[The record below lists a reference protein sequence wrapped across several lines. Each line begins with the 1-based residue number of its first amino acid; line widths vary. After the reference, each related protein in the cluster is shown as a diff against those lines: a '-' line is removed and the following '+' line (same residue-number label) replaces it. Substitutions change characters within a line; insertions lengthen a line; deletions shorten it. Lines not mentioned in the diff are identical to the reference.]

1 MKIFN
6 TKQIKELDAY
16 TIEHEPISSLE
27 LMERAVE
34 NCYEWI
40 DEVAKL
46 SIYSNDEYIHSY
58 KVFCGLGNNGG
69 DGLVLAEMLAAEGES
84 VEVYMI
90 RYSDNSS
97 DDNKKAESLY
107 KKSKSGRLFNITS
120 EKDIPKINPDD
131 IIIDAIFGSGLNKP
145 VEGLAKSVIDSIN
158 GSKAKVISIDVP
170 SGLFCD
176 ECSIDN
182 KGSVVHASHT
192 LTFELPKL
200 AFMFPENYEYIGDW
214 HVLPIGL
221 SKEFIAQT
229 STKNIY
235 LTEEIIKPFIH
246 YRKPFSHKGDYGH
259 ALVIAGSHGKMG
271 AAVLAST
278 ACLRAGAGL
287 LTTYIPA
294 CGYEIMQTSL
304 PEAMVWTSDENEFIS
319 SPIKTEMFNSIAIG
333 PGIGNHD
340 STQSFLKV
348 LIQQSPV
355 PLIIDA
361 DAINILGENKTW
373 LSFIPQGSIF
383 TPHPKEFERLVGK
396 SSNNFDRM
404 KMQKEFSFKYQCY
417 VILKGAHTCISTPD
431 GTCYFNS
438 TGNPGMATAGSGDV
452 LTGILAGLF
461 AQGYSSLETCLLG
474 VFLHGLAGDII
485 RDALGEEAMIS
496 GDIIANLGN
505 AFKVIKGKG

>member
-16 TIEHEPISSLE
+16 TIEHEPISFFK
-27 LMERAVE
+27 LMERAAD
-34 NCYEWI
+34 NCADMIYRTTR
-40 DEVAKL
+40 L
-46 SIYSNDEYIHSY
+46 SRDSKGHYSSKYI
-58 KVFCGLGNNGG
+58 VFCGSGNYGG
-69 DGLVLAEMLAAEGES
+69 DGLIIARMLAAKDYS

-97 DDNKKAESLY
+97 EDNKTAEALY
-107 KKSKSGRLFNITS
+107 TRSTKRKLFNINS

-131 IIIDAIFGSGLNKP
+131 VVIDAIFGSGLNKP

-158 GSKAKVISIDVP
+158 SSKAKVISIDVP

-182 KGSVVHASHT
+182 KGSVIRASHT

-200 AFMFPENYEYIGDW
+200 AFMFPENYEYIGEW

-221 SKEFIAQT
+221 SREFIAQT
-229 STKNIY
+229 ATKNLY
-235 LTEEIIKPFIH
+235 LTEENIKSFIH

-287 LTTYIPA
+287 LTTYIPS

-304 PEAMVWTSDENEFIS
+304 PEAMVWTRDENEFIS

-333 PGIGNHD
+333 RGIGNNV
-340 STQSFLKV
+340 STQSF
-348 LIQQSPV
+348 
-355 PLIIDA
+355 
-361 DAINILGENKTW
+361 
-373 LSFIPQGSIF
+373 
-383 TPHPKEFERLVGK
+383 HH
-396 SSNNFDRM
+396 SS
-404 KMQKEFSFKYQCY
+404 K
-417 VILKGAHTCISTPD
+417 P
-431 GTCYFNS
+431 
-438 TGNPGMATAGSGDV
+438 
-452 LTGILAGLF
+452 
-461 AQGYSSLETCLLG
+461 
-474 VFLHGLAGDII
+474 
-485 RDALGEEAMIS
+485 
-496 GDIIANLGN
+496 
-505 AFKVIKGKG
+505 

>member
-1 MKIFN
+1 MKIFD
-6 TKQIKELDAY
+6 TKTIKELDAY
-16 TIEHEPISSLE
+16 TIEHKPIASFK
-27 LMERAVE
+27 LMERAAD
-34 NCYEWI
+34 NCERWI
-40 DEVAKL
+40 CSSNSNFYNSNNEK
-46 SIYSNDEYIHSY
+46 SIIT

-69 DGLVLAEMLAAEGES
+69 DGLLIANLMASENME
-84 VEVYMI
+84 VEVYVI
-90 RYSDNSS
+90 KYSDNSS
-97 DDNKKAESLY
+97 KDNKKAEALY
-107 KKSKSGRLFNITS
+107 KKNKHGKFFEIKS
-120 EKDIPKINPDD
+120 EKDIPKINPDN

-145 VEGLAKSVIDSIN
+145 IEGLAKSVIDSIN
-158 GSKAKVISIDVP
+158 SSKAKVISIDVP
-170 SGLFCD
+170 SGMFCD

-182 KGSVVHASHT
+182 KGSIVRASHT

-200 AFMFPENYEYIGDW
+200 CFMFPENYEYIGDW

-221 SKEFIAQT
+221 SQEYIAQT

-259 ALVIAGSHGKMG
+259 ALVIAGSKGKMG
-271 AAVLAST
+271 AAVLA
-278 ACLRAGAGL
+278 ARAGLRAGAGL
-287 LTTYIPA
+287 LTAYVPR
-294 CGYEIMQTSL
+294 GGEIIIQTSV
-304 PEAMVWTSDENEFIS
+304 PEAMALFGDANDYIS
-319 SPIKTEMFNSIAIG
+319 SPKTTDGYDSVAIG

-340 STQSFLKV
+340 NTKNYLKF
-348 LIQQSPV
+348 LIQQTKI

-396 SSNNFDRM
+396 SSNNFERM

-474 VFLHGLAGDII
+474 VFLHGLAGDIT

-505 AFKVIKGKG
+505 AFKMIKGK